1 MKVSLPMI
9 FSIFLISSL
18 VLVSSVQNSF
28 ADEVIATSLGFEDS
42 TILELKSSRG
52 NEANINSVRIWLS
65 EDNEFKSFKTEQGW
79 MGKKQLNGVI
89 EFTTQN
95 NIKPGE
101 SVKFGIKTL
110 ENNPI
115 INWKALDPTGE
126 VVSTASTKIT
136 IKDPDGNTELN
147 KPKIVSI
154 KDESIFRLIPEK
166 PISGSD
172 FRVVGENFVPDQTLD
187 FYIGNN
193 LQKSITIDS
202 DGKILFTSQVPVT
215 KNDERTEFIL
225 RDSGGKEKT
234 ISIRIPNLENR
245 EIPDEIKLSLASTP
259 QQVKRGE
266 TIKLTGM
273 GTPNTT
279 LTITSKQPDGDILAI
294 NTIQTGFDGKWS
306 FDNLF
311 SPEIDL
317 GMVSIEID
325 DGKNIALRNIEVITA
340 KVINVVSVDTMI
352 QPGNTIVFAGEAIP
366 NQEMSVIIEDSIG
379 AEIFSRTIN
388 VGESGVVN
396 FNVEIPRGSVEGTYV
411 LLAFQGE
418 EEGVSTFGVGQEPEP
433 ILILRPLK
441 LNFPAGENAK
451 VSIQGPVNSQI
462 SIILIDSG
470 DREKF
475 SESINLGPDGKEIYE
490 INTDDLATGAYTLNG
505 KRGESS
511 GSAVF
516 TVGLSTGSGA
526 ITIQTT
532 KSEYSQGEQILILGN
547 TGSIN
552 VLLDITIKDPNGT
565 VVKKIGTFSDRF
577 GVFKIDNF
585 RIPSDGENGMWTIN
599 AKSGGNFKETTFNV
613 AGDRDELIIFLDKGS
628 YEKKELVNIS
638 GDGARMS
645 STVTIKILNSEGIQ
659 VDELNITA
667 KSNGQFATI
676 WSIPLE
682 LEGGEFEII
691 ADDGSTNSS
700 IKFIINE

>member
-234 ISIRIPNLENR
+234 VSIRIPNLENR
-245 EIPDEIKLSLASTP
+245 EIPDDIKLSLASTP

>member
-1 MKVSLPMI
+1 MI

-234 ISIRIPNLENR
+234 VSIRIPNLENR
-245 EIPDEIKLSLASTP
+245 EIPDDIKLSLASTP

>member
-1 MKVSLPMI
+1 MI

-115 INWKALDPTGE
+115 INWKALAPTGE

-234 ISIRIPNLENR
+234 VSIRIPNLENR
-245 EIPDEIKLSLASTP
+245 EIPDDIKLSLASTP

>member
-234 ISIRIPNLENR
+234 VSIRIPNLENR

-667 KSNGQFATI
+667 KSNGEFATI

-682 LEGGEFEII
+682 LVGGEFEII

-700 IKFIINE
+700 IKFMINE

>member
-234 ISIRIPNLENR
+234 VSIRIPNLENR
-245 EIPDEIKLSLASTP
+245 EIPDDIKLSLASTP

-475 SESINLGPDGKEIYE
+475 SESINLGPD
-490 INTDDLATGAYTLNG
+490 
-505 KRGESS
+505 
-511 GSAVF
+511 
-516 TVGLSTGSGA
+516 
-526 ITIQTT
+526 
-532 KSEYSQGEQILILGN
+532 
-547 TGSIN
+547 
-552 VLLDITIKDPNGT
+552 
-565 VVKKIGTFSDRF
+565 
-577 GVFKIDNF
+577 
-585 RIPSDGENGMWTIN
+585 
-599 AKSGGNFKETTFNV
+599 
-613 AGDRDELIIFLDKGS
+613 
-628 YEKKELVNIS
+628 
-638 GDGARMS
+638 
-645 STVTIKILNSEGIQ
+645 
-659 VDELNITA
+659 
-667 KSNGQFATI
+667 
-676 WSIPLE
+676 
-682 LEGGEFEII
+682 
-691 ADDGSTNSS
+691 
-700 IKFIINE
+700 

>member
-234 ISIRIPNLENR
+234 VSIRIPNLENR